1 MKISLNQTRKYIKK
15 KKQIQDQFLS
25 TVGVRARRVPNRIH
39 SQAKIKTQTYNN
51 KREAFAFRETA
62 TENVFSGIY
71 AGLNGK
77 LDHIYTDTEESEE
90 RR

>member
-1 MKISLNQTRKYIKK
+1 M
-15 KKQIQDQFLS
+15 
-25 TVGVRARRVPNRIH
+25 
-39 SQAKIKTQTYNN
+39 KTQTYNN
-51 KREAFAFRETA
+51 KKEAFAFRETA